1 MICITIFKTSEKN
14 CESEVGLPFGWGQ
27 SLSCVPLFFTWLLH
41 CATSHRQ
48 TPCVRRS
55 VVLIRNASIPWKL
68 ILSFLSLQWFFL
80 CYLFF
85 QKALEHSWAL
95 SIIFPSF
102 VPPSL
107 WIESF
112 LLALFC
118 IGCSM
123 DLHWNSCFMGSS
135 CYLGTE
141 SEGLTLLE

>member
-48 TPCVRRS
+48 TPCVRQS

-102 VPPSL
+102 SQQSL

-123 DLHWNSCFMGSS
+123 DLHWNSCLMGSS
-135 CYLGTE
+135 CYLATE